1 MSTTPEDAQILK
13 DSFERVNEELSKA
26 IVGQHG
32 IIKNLFV
39 CLLCNGHALLEGVP
53 GLGKTLLVKSL
64 SEIMDLKYS
73 RIQFTPDL
81 MPADILGT
89 NMVKED
95 ERGGRYFEF
104 FKGPIFGQLILA
116 DEINRA
122 SPKTQSA
129 LLEAMQEERV
139 TVFGTQYALEP
150 PFMVLATQNP
160 IEMEGT
166 YPLPEAQ
173 IDRFFFK
180 LKIDFPGHEDLRQ
193 IIDKT
198 TQEEQ
203 AALQQILSA
212 EPILKMRTLVRQV
225 PIAEHVKNYAIRLVL
240 ATHPHDAYATELVKK
255 YVQFGASPRGVQGL
269 VMAGK
274 AFALLDGR
282 YNVSRDDIRAV
293 AKQTLRHRL
302 VLNIKGEAEGLDT
315 DTIITEIIAAMPE
328 KKIVFGKVVD

>member
-1 MSTTPEDAQILK
+1 MSATVEETHILK
-13 DSFERVNEELSKA
+13 ESFDQISAELSKS
-26 IVGQHG
+26 IVGQQA

-39 CLLCNGHALLEGVP
+39 CLLCEGHALLEGVP

-64 SEIMDLKYS
+64 SEILELKYS

-180 LKIDFPGHEDLRQ
+180 LKIDFPDHEDLRQ

-198 TQEEQ
+198 TQEDQ
-203 AALQQILSA
+203 AELQHVLSA
-212 EPILKMRTLVRQV
+212 ESILNMRKLVRQV
-225 PIAEHVKNYAIRLVL
+225 PVAEHVKNYAIRMLL
-240 ATHPHDAYATELVKK
+240 ATHPKDKYATESVKK
-255 YVQFGASPRGVQGL
+255 YVMFGASPRGVQTL
-269 VMAGK
+269 VLAGK
-274 AFALLDGR
+274 AYALMDGR
-282 YNVSRDDIRAV
+282 YNVSRSDIRAI
-293 AKQTLRHRL
+293 AKPALRHRL
-302 VLNIKGEAEGLDT
+302 VLNIKGEAEGLDP
-315 DTIITEIIAAMPE
+315 DRVIEEIITGMPE

>member
-1 MSTTPEDAQILK
+1 MSTTHADAQILE
-13 DSFERVNEELSKA
+13 DSFDRISEELSKT
-26 IVGQHG
+26 IVGQHA
-32 IIKNLFV
+32 IVKNLFV
-39 CLLCNGHALLEGVP
+39 CLLCKGHALLEGVP

-64 SEIMDLKYS
+64 SEILELKYS

-139 TVFGTQYALEP
+139 TIFGTQYALEP

-180 LKIDFPGHEDLRQ
+180 LKIDFPGHEELRQ

-198 TQEEQ
+198 TQEEPDE
-203 AALQQILSA
+203 LQHILSA
-212 EPILKMRTLVRQV
+212 ESILNMRKLVRQV
-225 PIAEHVKNYAIRLVL
+225 PIAEHVKNYAIRLLL
-240 ATHPHDAYATELVKK
+240 ATHPHDKFATESVKK
-255 YVQFGASPRGVQGL
+255 YVMFGASPRGVQGL

-274 AFALLDGR
+274 ALALLDGR
-282 YNVSRDDIRAV
+282 YNVSRGDVRAV
-293 AKQTLRHRL
+293 AKPAFRHRL
-302 VLNIKGEAEGLDT
+302 VLNIKGEAEGLDP
-315 DTIITEIIAAMPE
+315 DRIIEEIIGSMPE